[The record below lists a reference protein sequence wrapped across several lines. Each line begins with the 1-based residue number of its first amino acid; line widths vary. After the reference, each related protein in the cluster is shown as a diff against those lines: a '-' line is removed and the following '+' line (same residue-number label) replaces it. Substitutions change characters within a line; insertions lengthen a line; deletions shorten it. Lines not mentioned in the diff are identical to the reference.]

1 MPSGNEL
8 GANEQWISGGSTG
21 GGIPEAVIDSPLQ
34 GEFEST
40 PIFEQKK
47 EIKMEQI
54 YSRFGI
60 AIIKQDEKYF
70 MQYDG
75 GEIVSVIKTIE
86 ISEQEA
92 KELQELKDGKA
103 VYEYMIKN
111 LGDKI

>member
-1 MPSGNEL
+1 
-8 GANEQWISGGSTG
+8 
-21 GGIPEAVIDSPLQ
+21 
-34 GEFEST
+34 
-40 PIFEQKK
+40 
-47 EIKMEQI
+47 MEQI